1 MITTIWNLIQV
12 YDFSEG
18 GRISLTLEPDMYTV
32 DGLFP
37 TQRRIRDQVI
47 SYLVLVLALASLIAE
62 IYKIINADEVV
73 NKTKKASKQMMEE
86 LVAHQ

>member
-1 MITTIWNLIQV
+1 
-12 YDFSEG
+12 
-18 GRISLTLEPDMYTV
+18 MYTV

-86 LVAHQ
+86 LVAHQQKVVDKLEDEIHELQL